1 MNWSLECSDLF
12 RPGSKAG
19 NTLRWILPSLL
30 GCAAAMITIVRLLIP
45 EYSASP
51 GRLCLVSLC
60 AFASMLVFP
69 FRISGQGTAREAL
82 SSFPLD
88 TQQVTYVN
96 LAQLRAL
103 EEYPQIRRRVLIYQL
118 RDFQDFLRST
128 GTDPDKDIDE
138 VVMGWRG
145 EQSTGFFGRAEGRFD
160 LERVHRYFTD
170 QRIPLQQYS
179 GYDLYTYGSGEDPA
193 DVFFVF
199 FSSTS
204 AAFGHKHELK
214 ELLDVRAGT
223 RPALDSNA
231 AFVEWEAEL
240 EGTSAQWGIA
250 TGKAAANQ
258 TGPWIAAGAKQSL
271 DPSVVFGPV
280 RAMLYRIDW
289 GSAIATHVVILCQSP
304 ETAAAFSTLL
314 TLWRDSRQTATTN
327 PLPSS
332 LATLLQGLEI
342 QANGSRV
349 ELTGSGPLDAVEQI
363 MRGALGGN
371 GP

>member
-1 MNWSLECSDLF
+1 M
-12 RPGSKAG
+12 
-19 NTLRWILPSLL
+19 TL
-30 GCAAAMITIVRLLIP
+30 VRLLIP
-45 EYSASP
+45 ENRAFQR
-51 GRLCLVSLC
+51 RLCLAGLC
-60 AFASMLVFP
+60 AFASMLQFP
-69 FRISGQGTAREAL
+69 ARVSGQGVAREAL

-118 RDFQDFLRST
+118 RDFQEFLRSM

-145 EQSTGFFGRAEGRFD
+145 EQSTGFFGQAEGRFD

-170 QRIPLQQYS
+170 QRIPIQQYN
-179 GYDLYTYGSGEDPA
+179 GYDLYTYGSGEGAA

-199 FSSTS
+199 LNPTS
-204 AAFGHKHELK
+204 AAFGHKHELT

-240 EGTSAQWGIA
+240 EGASAQWGIA

-258 TGPWIAAGAKQSL
+258 AGPWLNAGAKQAL
-271 DPSVVFGPV
+271 DPSVVFAPV
-280 RAMLYRIDW
+280 RAVLYRVDW
-289 GSAIATHVVILCQSP
+289 GSTITTHLTIICQNS
-304 ETAAAFSTLL
+304 ETASAFGTLL
-314 TLWRDSRQTATTN
+314 TLWRDSRPTATAN

-342 QANGSRV
+342 QASGSRV
-349 ELTGSGPLDAVEQI
+349 EMTGSAPLDAVDQL
-363 MRGALGGN
+363 MRGALSGN
-371 GP
+371 RP

>member
-1 MNWSLECSDLF
+1 
-12 RPGSKAG
+12 
-19 NTLRWILPSLL
+19 
-30 GCAAAMITIVRLLIP
+30 MITIVRLLIP
-45 EYSASP
+45 EISAFCR
-51 GRLCLVSLC
+51 RLGIACLC
-60 AFASMLVFP
+60 AFASMLQFP
-69 FRISGQGTAREAL
+69 ALVSGQGVAREAL

-118 RDFQDFLRST
+118 RDFQDFLRSI

-170 QRIPLQQYS
+170 QRTPIQQYN
-179 GYDLYTYGSGEDPA
+179 GYDLYAYGPGEGAA
-193 DVFFVF
+193 DVFFAF
-199 FSSTS
+199 LNSTS
-204 AAFGHKHELK
+204 AAFGAQHELK

-240 EGTSAQWGIA
+240 EGASAQWGIA

-258 TGPWIAAGAKQSL
+258 AGPWLNAGAKQAL
-271 DPSVVFGPV
+271 DPSVVFAPV
-280 RAMLYRIDW
+280 RAVLYRVDW
-289 GSAIATHVVILCQSP
+289 GSSITTHVSVICQNS
-304 ETAAAFSTLL
+304 ETASAFGTLL
-314 TLWRDSRQTATTN
+314 TLWRDSRPKATAN

-332 LATLLQGLEI
+332 LATLLQGMEI
-342 QANGSRV
+342 QTSGSRV
-349 ELTGSGPLDAVEQI
+349 EMTGSASLDAVDQL

-371 GP
+371 RQ

>member
-1 MNWSLECSDLF
+1 
-12 RPGSKAG
+12 
-19 NTLRWILPSLL
+19 
-30 GCAAAMITIVRLLIP
+30 MITIMRLLVP
-45 EYSASP
+45 ENSAFHR
-51 GRLCLVSLC
+51 RLCLASLC
-60 AFASMLVFP
+60 ASASMLLFP
-69 FRISGQGTAREAL
+69 ALVSGQGATREAMA
-82 SSFPLD
+82 SFPVD

-118 RDFQDFLRST
+118 RNFQDFLRSV

-145 EQSTGFFGRAEGRFD
+145 EHSSGFYGRAEGRFD
-160 LERVHRYFTD
+160 LERLHRYFTE
-170 QRIPLQQYS
+170 QRIPIQQYS
-179 GYDLYTYGSGEDPA
+179 GCDLYAYGSGEDPA

-199 FSSTS
+199 LDSTS

-258 TGPWIAAGAKQSL
+258 AGPWLSAGAKQAL
-271 DPSVVFGPV
+271 DPSVVFAPV
-280 RAMLYRIDW
+280 RAVLYRVDW
-289 GSAIATHVVILCQSP
+289 GSAITTHVTIICQNS
-304 ETAAAFSTLL
+304 ETASAFATLL
-314 TLWRDSRQTATTN
+314 TLWRDSRPTATAN

-342 QANGSRV
+342 QASGSRV
-349 ELTGSGPLDAVEQI
+349 EMTGSASLDAVDQI
-363 MRGALGGN
+363 MRGSLSGN

>member
-1 MNWSLECSDLF
+1 
-12 RPGSKAG
+12 
-19 NTLRWILPSLL
+19 
-30 GCAAAMITIVRLLIP
+30 MITIVRLLVA
-45 EYSASP
+45 ENTAFRR
-51 GRLCLVSLC
+51 RLCLACLC
-60 AFASMLVFP
+60 AFASMLQFP
-69 FRISGQGTAREAL
+69 ALVSGQGVAREAL

-118 RDFQDFLRST
+118 RDFQDFLRSM

-170 QRIPLQQYS
+170 QRIPIQQYS
-179 GYDLYTYGSGEDPA
+179 GYDLYAYGSGEDPA

-199 FSSTS
+199 LNSTS

-223 RPALDSNA
+223 QPALDSNA

-250 TGKAAANQ
+250 TGKAVANQ
-258 TGPWIAAGAKQSL
+258 AGPWLSAGAKQAL
-271 DPSVVFGPV
+271 DPSVVFAPV
-280 RAMLYRIDW
+280 RAVLYRVDW
-289 GSAIATHVVILCQSP
+289 GSTMTTHVTIICQNS
-304 ETAAAFSTLL
+304 ETASAFATLL
-314 TLWRDSRQTATTN
+314 TLWRDSRQTAAAN

-342 QANGSRV
+342 QASGSRV
-349 ELTGSGPLDAVEQI
+349 EMTGSASLDAVDQI
-363 MRGALGGN
+363 MRGALSGN

>member
-1 MNWSLECSDLF
+1 MSGKAASIFDPIAAIIRMMRHASYQRTLVNRKSFFAVFGAVVSLVVF
-12 RPGSKAG
+12 PA
-19 NTLRWILPSLL
+19 LL
-30 GCAAAMITIVRLLIP
+30 GA
-45 EYSASP
+45 
-51 GRLCLVSLC
+51 
-60 AFASMLVFP
+60 
-69 FRISGQGTAREAL
+69 QGGAREAL
-82 SSFPLD
+82 SSFPAD
-88 TQQVTYVN
+88 TQQMVYLN

-103 EEYPQIRRRVLIYQL
+103 PEYPQIRRKVLIHQL
-118 RDFQDFLRST
+118 RDFQDFLRSM
-128 GTDPDKDIDE
+128 GTDAGQDIDE

-145 EQSTGFFGRAEGRFD
+145 EGSSGFFGRAEGRFD
-160 LERVHRYFTD
+160 PERVHRFFTE
-170 QRIPLQQYS
+170 QRLPIREYNGLE
-179 GYDLYTYGSGEDPA
+179 LYAFGSGEDLA

-199 FSSTS
+199 FNSTS

-258 TGPWIAAGAKQSL
+258 AGPWIAAGAKQSL

-280 RAMLYRIDW
+280 RAMLYRVDW
-289 GSAIATHVVILCQSP
+289 GSAITTHVAILCQSP

-314 TLWRDSRQTATTN
+314 ALWRDSRQTATTN

-332 LATLLQGLEI
+332 VATLLQGLEI

-349 ELTGSGPLDAVEQI
+349 ELNGSGPLDAVDQI
-363 MRGALGGN
+363 MRGSLGGN